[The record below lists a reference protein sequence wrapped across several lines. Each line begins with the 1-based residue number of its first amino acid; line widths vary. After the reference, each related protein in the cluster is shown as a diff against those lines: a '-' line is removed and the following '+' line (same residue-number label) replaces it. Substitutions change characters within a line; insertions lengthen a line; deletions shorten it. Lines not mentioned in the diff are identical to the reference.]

1 MDLEWLK
8 DALLRDSV
16 DRSSLKDAL
25 LKKVYRPR
33 LWLRR
38 CGFEVVPKARG
49 TLLGLH
55 LWTLFDQY
63 KINVVIDVGARRG
76 EYGNWL
82 RRNGYKG
89 WIVSFEP
96 VSESYGFLAQTAAR
110 DPHWRAFNL
119 ALGREHGEATINV
132 TQLTFYSS
140 FRNPS
145 PYAYDTFGTQPTVRS
160 TETVTVA
167 TLDEMFDQVISGISD
182 PHVYLKMDTQGWD
195 LEVLK
200 GAPES
205 LMHVMALQSEIATQA
220 IYDGMPMMRDSLD
233 YLDRAGFAI
242 SGLFPVNLDRNLR
255 AVEFDCV
262 AVRSPDSL

>member
-1 MDLEWLK
+1 VDLAWLK
-8 DALLRDSV
+8 DALLGDSV
-16 DRSSLKDAL
+16 DRASLKDAL
-25 LKKVYRPR
+25 LKKVYLPR

-38 CGFEVVPKARG
+38 CGFEVVRKDRG

-55 LWTLFDQY
+55 LSTLFDQY

-96 VSESYGFLAQTAAR
+96 VAESFGFLAQTAAR
-110 DPHWRAFNL
+110 DPHWLAYNL
-119 ALGREHGEATINV
+119 ALGRERGEAKINV

-145 PYAYDTFGTQPTVRS
+145 PYAFETFGSQPTVKF
-160 TETVTVA
+160 TETVAVA
-167 TLDEMFDQVISGISD
+167 TLDEMFDQIISGISD

-195 LEVLK
+195 LEVLE
-200 GAPES
+200 GAAES
-205 LMHVMALQSEIATQA
+205 LTHVMALQSEIATQA
-220 IYDGMPMMRDSLD
+220 IYDGMPMMRESLD
-233 YLDRAGFAI
+233 YFDRSGFAI
-242 SGLFPVNLDRNLR
+242 SGLFPVNLDRKLR

-262 AVRSPDSL
+262 AVRSPASP